1 MPGIIC
7 PGFFDKYRD
16 MLFKL
21 KLIIQGWTN
30 WLIDKISDI
39 KYKNEFDARMEI
51 CNACDDNMSGVCKH
65 CGCVLAA
72 KTKAEESEC
81 PIGKWKTI
89 KETINE
95 KTKA

>member
-1 MPGIIC
+1 
-7 PGFFDKYRD
+7 
-16 MLFKL
+16 
-21 KLIIQGWTN
+21 
-30 WLIDKISDI
+30 
-39 KYKNEFDARMEI
+39 MEI